1 MILLVYIRMAALL
14 AVSNL
19 IPVWQGSPFTKT
31 SQKHDVSHQ
40 VCPPA
45 TKDDILNFQH
55 AMGVCFKAAVDAG
68 LSIAVSP
75 RLDDGWADSACCSGR
90 SLEECRV
97 MM

>member
-1 MILLVYIRMAALL
+1 MLLLVYIRLAALL

-19 IPVWQGSPFTKT
+19 IPVWQGTPFTP
-31 SQKHDVSHQ
+31 SSHKHDMSHQ

-45 TKDDILNFQH
+45 TKEDILNFQH

-75 RLDDGWADSACCSGR
+75 RLDDGCADRPCSYGQ
-90 SLEECRV
+90 SS
-97 MM
+97 